1 MAQAQGT
8 NFSTRAK
15 AAVLLDA
22 DTGAI
27 FYQSNADEL
36 LPPASVSKLMTA
48 AVVFRALKDKRLKLT
63 DEMTMSEH
71 AWRTGGAPSRTS
83 SMFVPI
89 NTAATVDDLIKGLLI
104 QSGNDAAIC
113 LAEGLGGTEEQFAK
127 RMAVEA
133 RRIGLTKSTFANPV
147 RPLRSRAAD
156 DGARH
161 RPLGPLHHQGIS
173 GVSIRS
179 SRQKDFNYRKY
190 RFRNRNP
197 LLFVE
202 GLGADGLKTG
212 QVKESGYNLVGSA
225 VQGGKRLIVVVLGLA
240 TENERTAEA
249 KKLLDWGFNA
259 FAPFKLFNAGET
271 VGSARVWGGE
281 TFYVPLTGDG
291 PVMVMLPRVPENPRL
306 KAEIMYDGPLK
317 PPIKKGDKVA
327 TLRVTS
333 QANAVSEVPLY
344 AAEDVEPGGLMRRG
358 LDCARASRPQVGAA
372 VARQPPGMVPT
383 QHGCG
388 CLGPRSS
395 CSASSSPSKAGRA
408 PASPRRRGCCPSSCG
423 ASACTPSSPASRAA
437 RRSPR
442 RCGR

>member
-1 MAQAQGT
+1 MLVSSSRRVRSDLLLPVMLFLAAAVWLAPALAQPQAAAG
-8 NFSTRAK
+8 FGTRAK

-48 AVVFRALKDKRLKLT
+48 AVVFRALKDNRIKLT

-89 NTAATVDDLIKGLLI
+89 NTPATVDDLVKGMLI
-104 QSGNDAAIC
+104 QSANDAAIC
-113 LAEGLGGTEEQFAK
+113 LAEGLGGTEDQFAK

-133 RRIGLTKSTFANPV
+133 KRIGLTKSTFANPTGLYD
-147 RPLRSRAAD
+147 PGQLMT
-156 DGARH
+156 ARDIALLASFIIKEY
-161 RPLGPLHHQGIS
+161 PEFYPIFS
-173 GVSIRS
+173 
-179 SRQKDFNYRKY
+179 QKDFNYRKY
-190 RFRNRNP
+190 KFRNRNP

-225 VQGGKRLIVVVLGLA
+225 VQGGKRLIVVVMGLA

-249 KKLLDWGFNA
+249 KKLLDWGFHA

-306 KAEIMYDGPLK
+306 KAEIMYNGPLK
-317 PPIKKGDKVA
+317 PPIKKGAKVA

-344 AAEDVEPGGLMRRG
+344 AGEDVEAGGLMRRG
-358 LDCARASRPQVGAA
+358 LDSLAHLAFKW
-372 VARQPPGMVPT
+372 VP
-383 QHGCG
+383 
-388 CLGPRSS
+388 L
-395 CSASSSPSKAGRA
+395 
-408 PASPRRRGCCPSSCG
+408 
-423 ASACTPSSPASRAA
+423 
-437 RRSPR
+437 
-442 RCGR
+442 

>member
-1 MAQAQGT
+1 MLVSSARRVRSDLLLPLMLFLAAAAWLAPVLAQPQATAG
-8 NFSTRAK
+8 FGTRAK

-48 AVVFRALKDKRLKLT
+48 AVVFRALKDNRIKLT

-89 NTAATVDDLIKGLLI
+89 NTAATVDDLVKGMLI
-104 QSGNDAAIC
+104 QSANDAAIC
-113 LAEGLGGTEEQFAK
+113 LAEGLGGTEDQFAK

-133 RRIGLTKSTFANPV
+133 KRIGLTKSTFANPTGLYD
-147 RPLRSRAAD
+147 PGQLMT
-156 DGARH
+156 ARDIALLASFIIKEY
-161 RPLGPLHHQGIS
+161 PEFYPIFS
-173 GVSIRS
+173 
-179 SRQKDFNYRKY
+179 QKDFNYRKY
-190 RFRNRNP
+190 KFRNRNP

-212 QVKESGYNLVGSA
+212 QVKESGYNLAGSA
-225 VQGGKRLIVVVLGLA
+225 VQGGKRLIVVVMGLA

-249 KKLLDWGFNA
+249 KKLLDWGFHA

-281 TFYVPLTGDG
+281 TFYVPLTGNG
-291 PVMVMLPRVPENPRL
+291 TVMVMLPRVPENPRL
-306 KAEIMYDGPLK
+306 KAEIMYNGPLK

-344 AAEDVEPGGLMRRG
+344 AAEDVESGGLMRRG
-358 LDCARASRPQVGAA
+358 LDALAHLAFKW
-372 VARQPPGMVPT
+372 VP
-383 QHGCG
+383 
-388 CLGPRSS
+388 L
-395 CSASSSPSKAGRA
+395 
-408 PASPRRRGCCPSSCG
+408 
-423 ASACTPSSPASRAA
+423 
-437 RRSPR
+437 
-442 RCGR
+442 

>member
-1 MAQAQGT
+1 MLVILARRLCSATLLPLLFLSIVVATPNSPAMAQAQAT
-8 NFSTRAK
+8 NFGTRAK

-48 AVVFRALKDKRLKLT
+48 AVVFRALKDNRIKLT

-104 QSGNDAAIC
+104 QSANDAAIC
-113 LAEGLGGTEEQFAK
+113 LAEGLGGTEDQFAK

-133 RRIGLTKSTFANPV
+133 RRIGLTKSTFVNPSGLYD
-147 RPLRSRAAD
+147 PKQLMT
-156 DGARH
+156 ARDIALLA
-161 RPLGPLHHQGIS
+161 RFIIKEYPEFYPIFA
-173 GVSIRS
+173 
-179 SRQKDFNYRKY
+179 QKDFNYRKY
-190 RFRNRNP
+190 KFRNRNP

-212 QVKESGYNLVGSA
+212 QLKESGYNLVGSA
-225 VQGGKRLIVVVLGLA
+225 VQGGKRLIVVVMGLA
-240 TENERTAEA
+240 SENERTSEA

-259 FAPFKLFNAGET
+259 FAPFKLFSAGET
-271 VGSARVWGGE
+271 VGSARVWGGKM
-281 TFYVPLTGDG
+281 FYVPLTGDG

-306 KAEIMYDGPLK
+306 KAEIMYNGPLK

-327 TLRVTS
+327 ILRVTS

-344 AAEDVEPGGLMRRG
+344 AGEDVEPGGLMRRG
-358 LDCARASRPQVGAA
+358 LDALAHLAISW
-372 VARQPPGMVPT
+372 VP
-383 QHGCG
+383 
-388 CLGPRSS
+388 L
-395 CSASSSPSKAGRA
+395 
-408 PASPRRRGCCPSSCG
+408 
-423 ASACTPSSPASRAA
+423 
-437 RRSPR
+437 
-442 RCGR
+442 

>member
-1 MAQAQGT
+1 MLVSSARRVRSDLLLPLMLFLAATAWLAPVLAQPQATAG
-8 NFSTRAK
+8 FGTRAK

-48 AVVFRALKDKRLKLT
+48 AVVFRALKDNRIKLT

-89 NTAATVDDLIKGLLI
+89 NTAATVDDLVKGMLI
-104 QSGNDAAIC
+104 QSANDAAIC
-113 LAEGLGGTEEQFAK
+113 LAEGLGGTEDQFAK

-133 RRIGLTKSTFANPV
+133 KRIGLTKSTFANPTGLYD
-147 RPLRSRAAD
+147 PGQLMT
-156 DGARH
+156 ARDIALLASFIIKEY
-161 RPLGPLHHQGIS
+161 PEFYPIFS
-173 GVSIRS
+173 
-179 SRQKDFNYRKY
+179 QKDFNYRKY
-190 RFRNRNP
+190 KFRNRNP

-212 QVKESGYNLVGSA
+212 QVKESGYNLAGSA
-225 VQGGKRLIVVVLGLA
+225 VQGGKRLIVVVMGLA

-249 KKLLDWGFNA
+249 KKLLDWGFHA

-281 TFYVPLTGDG
+281 TFYVPLTGNG

-306 KAEIMYDGPLK
+306 KAEIMYNGPLK
-317 PPIKKGDKVA
+317 PPIKKCDKVA

-344 AAEDVEPGGLMRRG
+344 AAEDVESGGLMRRG
-358 LDCARASRPQVGAA
+358 LDALAHLAFKW
-372 VARQPPGMVPT
+372 VP
-383 QHGCG
+383 
-388 CLGPRSS
+388 L
-395 CSASSSPSKAGRA
+395 
-408 PASPRRRGCCPSSCG
+408 
-423 ASACTPSSPASRAA
+423 
-437 RRSPR
+437 
-442 RCGR
+442 